1 MSKCDERFARQYR
14 YEPPPGF
21 PLASPSSDIVHH
33 LSGPNRCA
41 YTQTS
46 LRKLKSVV
54 TTKII
59 TVTFTTHI
67 PFHGTYSHTCVDSLV
82 RVSRRVIW
90 NLLVPMPRVTRALQH
105 NQHSDQRMRSHTE
118 PEVLCK
124 NMRRPRKTKFTS
136 DINQQ
141 EHSKSS
147 PNRVLGWSFSCI
159 GNKRQI
165 PRAP

>member
-54 TTKII
+54 STN
-59 TVTFTTHI
+59 VNQNCR
-67 PFHGTYSHTCVDSLV
+67 FHSAHTDGRTYSHTCVDSLV
-82 RVSRRVIW
+82 RVSRRVIR
-90 NLLVPMPRVTRALQH
+90 NLLVPISKRSCTLPRQPNRRGFPKEAKTEKRALNKKMQ
-105 NQHSDQRMRSHTE
+105 
-118 PEVLCK
+118 
-124 NMRRPRKTKFTS
+124 
-136 DINQQ
+136 
-141 EHSKSS
+141 SS
-147 PNRVLGWSFSCI
+147 REQNLH
-159 GNKRQI
+159 
-165 PRAP
+165 RA

>member
-82 RVSRRVIW
+82 RVSRRDGKSHFDKIALGPSGHRTPGQHRRHCCLLHRLW
-90 NLLVPMPRVTRALQH
+90 NSATPSCLSTLLKHPY
-105 NQHSDQRMRSHTE
+105 
-118 PEVLCK
+118 
-124 NMRRPRKTKFTS
+124 
-136 DINQQ
+136 
-141 EHSKSS
+141 
-147 PNRVLGWSFSCI
+147 
-159 GNKRQI
+159 
-165 PRAP
+165 

>member
-54 TTKII
+54 STSKIK
-59 TVTFTTHI
+59 TVTFIPHM
-67 PFHGTYSHTCVDSLV
+67 PFHSTYSHTCVDSLV
-82 RVSRRVIW
+82 RVSRRVIRRHCVQTLE
-90 NLLVPMPRVTRALQH
+90 NTRTF
-105 NQHSDQRMRSHTE
+105 DFKVCPPERMRNRNVELKSDKGIA
-118 PEVLCK
+118 VLL
-124 NMRRPRKTKFTS
+124 
-136 DINQQ
+136 IN
-141 EHSKSS
+141 
-147 PNRVLGWSFSCI
+147 NGC
-159 GNKRQI
+159 
-165 PRAP
+165 